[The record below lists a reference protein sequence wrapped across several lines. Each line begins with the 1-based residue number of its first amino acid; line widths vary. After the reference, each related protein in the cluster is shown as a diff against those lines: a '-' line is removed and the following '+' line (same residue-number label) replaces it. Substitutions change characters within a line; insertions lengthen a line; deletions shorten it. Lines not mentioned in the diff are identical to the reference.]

1 MPTSKKPGNTRKLI
15 AFDQETWRALD
26 LLARDSMKSIQ
37 ELADEA
43 FRDLL
48 QKHGRPSDL
57 KAALRQSAQQPRR
70 RAQAL
75 RAAASR
81 GVRRSC
87 RRGQVFGGGA
97 KKQRRVPSGR
107 LQRQ

>member
-1 MPTSKKPGNTRKLI
+1 VPTSKKPGITRKLI
-15 AFDQETWRALD
+15 AFDQETWQALD

-57 KAALRQSAQQPRR
+57 KAALRQSAQQPPS
-70 RAQAL
+70 
-75 RAAASR
+75 SR
-81 GVRRSC
+81 TG
-87 RRGQVFGGGA
+87 
-97 KKQRRVPSGR
+97 PSGR
-107 LQRQ
+107 REPRR